1 MKIYKPQVIMVPVR
15 HINKLSITLQSLPT
29 YLVNILNALNPDQA
43 IESCLGV
50 RFQRGWGSPFTLQE
64 VLSLSRFGA
73 LVYFSGPAEH
83 MGIREIILTLFK
95 LGGQIMPTI
104 QACPKKSLQSQLLF
118 ENVPSCLIPLTKVSM
133 TGLTRCLYS
142 VLTAKIQFDRLRFFL
157 NVFFFLQKVNF

>member
-43 IESCLGV
+43 IESCLGQISKRV
-50 RFQRGWGSPFTLQE
+50 GITFHPAG
-64 VLSLSRFGA
+64 VLSLSKQ
-73 LVYFSGPAEH
+73 VWCFSLCPAEH

-142 VLTAKIQFDRLRFFL
+142 VLTAKIQFDRLRCFFKC
-157 NVFFFLQKVNF
+157 FFFLQKVNF